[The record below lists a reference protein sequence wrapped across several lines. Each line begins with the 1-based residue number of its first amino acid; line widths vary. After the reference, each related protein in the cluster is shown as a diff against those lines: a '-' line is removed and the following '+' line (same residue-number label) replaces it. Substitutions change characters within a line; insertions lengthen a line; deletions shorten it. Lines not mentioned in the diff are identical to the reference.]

1 MSTKPLVQETSEKS
15 SANIG
20 EEIRRELEK
29 RGLRAPS
36 TDNLIEE
43 IERMK
48 AEIASSEAMD
58 VKEDHRQQGEVDGG
72 ESEHIYT
79 ADGKGEL
86 VGFPL
91 KDDIPVQMEEGV
103 IESDDSKLDAI
114 EQELREQAEV
124 NGEDSTGNLL
134 ADASHEL
141 RSPLQAITGF
151 LELLQSGKVSNAQ
164 EARQFLKI
172 AYSESQYL
180 TNRVADLEVA
190 SLIAAGLFRIKSD
203 PILINQ
209 VIKSC
214 VQSHGLL
221 DEGKQILLK
230 EERLDDLPT
239 FFGDELRIR
248 HALSDIIEMV
258 AGSIKP
264 GGAVVISA
272 GVEDNNLWIAI
283 EPKGVLESGKLKP
296 SSQADTETLPGG
308 TSRGL
313 AVFVTK
319 HIIESHGGHFMIHE
333 SAGKFVSYR
342 ISLPL
347 SLEKKSKGTILITE
361 DNPHT
366 GLLLEFALEK
376 EGFTP
381 IRATTG
387 SDALSIIAETQI
399 DLIILDAVLPGM
411 DGFEL
416 CKLIRSSPETASIP
430 IVMASAKAQEE
441 YKTKALGLGAN
452 VYFQK
457 PLSLSKLIP
466 VVEKLIDESK
476 GATLVDTI
484 ASSKE
489 AA

>member
-1 MSTKPLVQETSEKS
+1 MSTKPLVQESSES
-15 SANIG
+15 PPANIG

-43 IERMK
+43 IKRMK
-48 AEIASSEAMD
+48 AEIATSEATDLEEALQEGAAGDD
-58 VKEDHRQQGEVDGG
+58 VKRGPV
-72 ESEHIYT
+72 YT

-86 VGFPL
+86 VGFQSVEQLPMDV
-91 KDDIPVQMEEGV
+91 KEESVEG
-103 IESDDSKLDAI
+103 DQSKLAAI
-114 EQELREQAEV
+114 EQELREQAEI

-164 EARQFLKI
+164 EARHFLKI

-190 SLIAAGLFRIKSD
+190 SLIATGLFRVKSD
-203 PILINQ
+203 PVLINQ

-214 VQSHGLL
+214 VQSYASQ
-221 DEGKQILLK
+221 EGDKQILLK
-230 EERLDDLPT
+230 EEHLDDLPT

-248 HALSDIIEMV
+248 HALSNIIELV
-258 AGSIKP
+258 AASIKP
-264 GGAVVISA
+264 GGAVVIRA
-272 GVEDNNLWIAI
+272 GVEDDSLWIGI

-296 SSQADTETLPGG
+296 SLKTPSETLTGG
-308 TSRGL
+308 TSEGL

-319 HIIESHGGHFMIHE
+319 HIIKNHGGQLAVDQ
-333 SAGKFVSYR
+333 SGGKFVSYR
-342 ISLPL
+342 ITLPL
-347 SLEKKSKGTILITE
+347 SLEKKSRGTILITE

-381 IRATTG
+381 IRAIHG
-387 SDALSIIAETQI
+387 SEALNIIAETQI
-399 DLIILDAVLPGM
+399 DLIILDAILPGM

-416 CKLIRSSPETASIP
+416 CQRIRSSPETAPIP

-441 YKTKALGLGAN
+441 FAAKALGLGAN
-452 VYFQK
+452 AYFQK

-466 VVEKLIDESK
+466 VVEKLIDE
-476 GATLVDTI
+476 AREAAIVDTI
-484 ASSKE
+484 ASSRE
-489 AA
+489 D

>member
-1 MSTKPLVQETSEKS
+1 MSTKPLVRES
-15 SANIG
+15 SDSSSSKIG

-36 TDNLIEE
+36 ADSLIEE
-43 IERMK
+43 IQRMK
-48 AEIASSEAMD
+48 VEIAYSED
-58 VKEDHRQQGEVDGG
+58 PDLKEIQYEPGDADEGKHEPLF
-72 ESEHIYT
+72 T

-86 VGFPL
+86 VDFQSE
-91 KDDIPVQMEEGV
+91 DDVRSDIKEEMV
-103 IESDDSKLDAI
+103 EVDDAKLAAI
-114 EQELREQAEV
+114 EQELRAQVEG

-164 EARQFLKI
+164 EAKYFLKI

-180 TNRVADLEVA
+180 INRVADLEVA
-190 SLIAAGLFRIKSD
+190 SLIVAGLFRVKSD
-203 PILINQ
+203 PVLVNQ

-214 VQSHGLL
+214 VQSYSLQ
-221 DEGKQILLK
+221 EENKQILLK

-239 FFGDELRIR
+239 FFGDEPRIR
-248 HALSDIIEMV
+248 HALSNIIELV
-258 AGSIKP
+258 AASIKP

-272 GVEDNNLWIAI
+272 GVEDDSLWIGI
-283 EPKGVLESGKLKP
+283 EPKGVLESGKLKS
-296 SSQADTETLPGG
+296 SSQASTAIPPGG
-308 TSRGL
+308 TSKGL
-313 AVFVTK
+313 AAFVTEQ
-319 HIIESHGGHFMIHE
+319 IIETHGGQLMIHE
-333 SAGKFVSYR
+333 STGKFVSYR
-342 ISLPL
+342 ITLPL

-376 EGFTP
+376 EGFAP

-387 SDALSIIAETQI
+387 SDALTILAETQI
-399 DLIILDAVLPGM
+399 DLIVLDAVLPGI

-416 CKLIRSSPETASIP
+416 CQRIRSSPETASIP
-430 IVMASAKAQEE
+430 VIMASAKAQEE
-441 YKTKALGLGAN
+441 FEAKALGLGAN
-452 VYFQK
+452 AYFQK

-466 VVEKLIDESK
+466 MVEKLIDESK
-476 GATLVDTI
+476 EASLLDTM
-484 ASSKE
+484 ASSRDAE
-489 AA
+489 

>member
-1 MSTKPLVQETSEKS
+1 MSTRPLVHENTENP

-43 IERMK
+43 IKRMK
-48 AEIASSEAMD
+48 AEIAASET
-58 VKEDHRQQGEVDGG
+58 EDLTSTDHETEMAD
-72 ESEHIYT
+72 EAKSEPIYT

-86 VGFPL
+86 VGFRSNDPTPDSTNESM
-91 KDDIPVQMEEGV
+91 KDDE
-103 IESDDSKLDAI
+103 DLKLAAI
-114 EQELREQAEV
+114 EEELREKSAE

-164 EARQFLKI
+164 EAKHFLKI

-190 SLIAAGLFRIKSD
+190 SLIATGLFRLKSD
-203 PILINQ
+203 PVLVNQ

-214 VQSHGLL
+214 AQLYELHEES
-221 DEGKQILLK
+221 KQILLK
-230 EERLDDLPT
+230 ADHFEDLPT

-248 HALSDIIEMV
+248 HALSNIIELV
-258 AGSIKP
+258 AASVKP
-264 GGAVVISA
+264 GGSVVITA
-272 GVEDNNLWIAI
+272 GVEDDSLWIGI
-283 EPKGVLESGKLKP
+283 EPKGVLESGRLRT
-296 SSQADTETLPGG
+296 SSQTNNGSIGG
-308 TSRGL
+308 GISKGL
-313 AVFVTK
+313 SVFVSK
-319 HIIESHGGHFMIHE
+319 HIIEAHGGELTIQG
-333 SAGKFVSYR
+333 SDGKFVSYR
-342 ISLPL
+342 IVLPL

-366 GLLLEFALEK
+366 GLLLEFALEN
-376 EGFTP
+376 EGFVP
-381 IRATTG
+381 IRATNG
-387 SDALSIIAETQI
+387 SEALCIMTETQV

-416 CKLIRSSPETASIP
+416 CQRVRSSPETASIP
-430 IVMASAKAQEE
+430 IIMASAKAQEE
-441 YKTKALGLGAN
+441 YQAKALGLGAN

-457 PLSLSKLIP
+457 PLSLSSLIP
-466 VVEKLIDESK
+466 IVEKLIQENRDP
-476 GATLVDTI
+476 TILDTI
-484 ASSKE
+484 TSSRE
-489 AA
+489 G